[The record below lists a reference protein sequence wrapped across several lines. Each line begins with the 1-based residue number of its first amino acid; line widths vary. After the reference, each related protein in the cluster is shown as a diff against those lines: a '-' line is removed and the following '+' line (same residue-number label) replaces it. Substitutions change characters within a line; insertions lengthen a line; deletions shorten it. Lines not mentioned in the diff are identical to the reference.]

1 MKKFLIFISLITFV
15 TIFAQFEVPTLD
27 KDFVQI
33 QTAKEIALNKVK
45 SIDSKYIL
53 NENPI
58 LLSYLDDHLYAYMFF
73 FSYDRIVDF
82 EILVDEIE
90 RMKESRQDGEV
101 LSLKDKVGYIIISA
115 RKENNVILEY
125 SKGVPYFI
133 TNWKN
138 LKTHFKLEDGKTLYY
153 GGFGRFFYEHKDS
166 VFDLATYKT
175 YRKIDYVK
183 NEKVNPK
190 WEKVFKGEYKISN
203 SKSTGYIDNVP
214 FVLWSYGCSPTSS
227 SMIFSYYDTRGYGD
241 FVDYYF
247 TRYDNVTRSYKYNV
261 PSAQRQLA
269 ILMNTDSMYEGG
281 TSVYSIKPAHST
293 FTNTN
298 HPYSFTLGQHIYGQT
313 SDTFFYRYIKNEVDS
328 VRPVHWAVLNYYYGG
343 KYIGHSV
350 VGIGYDDGG
359 TDTLIQVHNTWDYT
373 EPFWSLYTN
382 VNGELSYSC
391 VYEVKPAGGN
401 SYRKG
406 NLNIDNN
413 IYIKGLKGKIYFKN
427 ISDSLFSTKLYWTN
441 NNFSSTN
448 FIGETFDTFSYFTPN
463 VSGLVHISAEFYNS
477 LSSIIATDGVYNPLN
492 VKDYSDTNNLNIKSY
507 TFDLNTTYDFD
518 FVNGKLL
525 VCSGT
530 KGIFEVDLTDTT
542 ILSTY
547 NLFSDGKDY
556 RKLIQVDDSILI
568 LSTENYLYSVNMNSS
583 FSKID
588 SFSAGGTVQDLDF
601 KDGVIFL
608 STQTVF
614 YLLNLKTDYTFE
626 NAGSFSEGSR
636 KMYTSTAIVDSIF
649 YLTDMLNGIYI
660 MKTTYPSNGI
670 VKISLLSTE
679 YNESFCEV
687 LDNNL
692 YLAAGSSGIVKY
704 DITDPLN
711 PVFVEN
717 KNAGTLNRLSLV
729 ENGIVGYDNTRG
741 FGIYTFDGLAELSS
755 FFPQTRIEKI
765 LTDTLSRRVYISNT
779 SDGLIFAKFSPYL
792 SVDDERVYNDFKFEI
807 NQFVTRNLTFYYR
820 TEKSFYGDL
829 KIFDSLGRLIFS
841 DKIYFKKDRKSLN
854 LNLNVKSGIYFIKV
868 KLPQKVFTKKFT
880 FVN

>member
-1 MKKFLIFISLITFV
+1 MKKFLIFFSVIISV
-15 TIFAQFEVPTLD
+15 TIFAQFKVPIIEN
-27 KDFVQI
+27 DFVDI
-33 QTAKEIALNKVK
+33 QTAKEVALNKVK
-45 SIDSKYIL
+45 SIDPKYIL
-53 NENPI
+53 NENPL

-73 FSYDRIVDF
+73 FSYDKIVDF
-82 EILVDEIE
+82 NSLVNEIE
-90 RMKESRQDGEV
+90 IMKDNGQDGEY

-133 TNWKN
+133 TNWKS
-138 LKTHFKLEDGKTLYY
+138 LKNYFNFEEGKILYY
-153 GGFGRFFYEHKDS
+153 TGFGRFFYEYKDTL
-166 VFDLATYKT
+166 FDLATYKT
-175 YRKIDYVK
+175 YKKIDYIK
-183 NEKVNPK
+183 NERINPK
-190 WEKVFKGEYKISN
+190 WEKVLKGKYKISN
-203 SKSTGYIDNVP
+203 IKSTAYIPNVP

-227 SMIFSYYDTRGYGD
+227 SMIFSYYDNKGYGD

-247 TRYDNVTRSYKYNV
+247 TRYDNVTKSYKYNV
-261 PSAQRQLA
+261 PSTQRQLA

-281 TSVYSIKPAHST
+281 TSVYNIKPAHST
-293 FTNTN
+293 FANIN

-313 SDTFFYRYIKNEVDS
+313 GDTFFYRYIKNEIDS
-328 VRPVHWAVLNYYYGG
+328 IRPVHWAVLNYYYGG
-343 KYIGHSV
+343 EYIGHSV

-359 TDTLIQVHNTWDYT
+359 TDTLVQVHNTWDYT
-373 EPFWSLYTN
+373 EPFWNLYTN

-391 VYEVKPAGGN
+391 VYEVKPKGGN

-406 NLNIDNN
+406 NLNIDSK

-463 VSGLVHISAEFYNS
+463 VSGPLHISAEFYNN
-477 LSSIIATDGVYNPLN
+477 LSSIIATDGVYNPLD

-518 FVNGKLL
+518 FINGKLL

-530 KGIFEVDLTDTT
+530 KGIFEVDLSDTS
-542 ILSTY
+542 ILSTKSI
-547 NLFSDGKDY
+547 FSDGKDY
-556 RKLIQVDDSILI
+556 RKLIQVNDSILI
-568 LSTENYLYSVNMNSS
+568 LSTETYLYSVNMKSL

-588 SFSAGGTVQDLDF
+588 SFSTGGTIQDLDF
-601 KDGVIFL
+601 KDNVIFL
-608 STQTVF
+608 STQTLF

-626 NAGSFSEGSR
+626 IAGSFNEGVR

-649 YLTDMLNGIYI
+649 YLTDILNGIYI

-670 VKISLLSTE
+670 VKISLLNTS

-687 LDNNL
+687 KDNNL
-692 YLAAGSSGIVKY
+692 YLAAVSSGIVRY

-717 KNAGTLNRLSLV
+717 KNVGTVNRLSVV
-729 ENGIVGYDNTRG
+729 ENGIVGYDNTKG
-741 FGIYTFDGLAELSS
+741 FGIYTFDGLSELSS
-755 FFPQTRIEKI
+755 FFPQTKIEKL

-779 SDGLIFAKFSPYL
+779 SDGLTFAKFSPYL
-792 SVDDERVYNDFKFEI
+792 SIDENRVYNDFKFELGQLI
-807 NQFVTRNLTFYYR
+807 TGKLTLYYQ
-820 TEKSFYGDL
+820 TEKSLYGDL
-829 KIFDSLGRLIFS
+829 KVFDSLGRLIFS
-841 DKIYFKKDRKSLN
+841 DKLYFKKDRKSLN
-854 LNLNVKSGIYFIKV
+854 LDFKMKNGVYFIRV
-868 KLPQKVFTKKFT
+868 ELPQKVLTKKFT
-880 FVN
+880 FIN